1 MPNRTAGAA
10 RLRPSDAEAAFA
22 IRPTEQLLKN
32 TLKTQTKVDLKVRKY
47 CKATCTHKYIANVDE
62 QGLLCHQGFSVTEEV
77 FTINP
82 SSSNCSCE
90 MVEGVSIITSLPALF
105 FGKAI

>member
-62 QGLLCHQGFSVTEEV
+62 QVPPMSSGFFCHGRGFHHQSQFIQLL
-77 FTINP
+77 
-82 SSSNCSCE
+82 
-90 MVEGVSIITSLPALF
+90 L
-105 FGKAI
+105 